1 MCDFRSP
8 GSHIKTETEAGEI
21 HLAQCL
27 QNATISTWSP
37 CKNYEWDSLHCFLP
51 TKTSKCLRVFEHTA
65 RVSLGHRLQGL
76 LAAWPTAPCGAGRCG
91 HHLGRGRFKKCQCP
105 GARDVEWFDP
115 GWSPETNYFLFPSQA
130 FFRISLLGISVLK
143 TEHRTQHLSSGNQS
157 VWCESS
163 SGACVLHVLV
173 PLP

>member
-1 MCDFRSP
+1 MQPFQHGAPVKIMNGIVYIVSFLRS
-8 GSHIKTETEAGEI
+8 
-21 HLAQCL
+21 LR
-27 QNATISTWSP
+27 
-37 CKNYEWDSLHCFLP
+37 SLRSACVSLN
-51 TKTSKCLRVFEHTA
+51 TQ
-65 RVSLGHRLQGL
+65 RVSVWGRRLQGL
-76 LAAWPTAPCGAGRCG
+76 VAAWPMAPRGAARCG

-163 SGACVLHVLV
+163 SGARVLHVLV